1 MIYHVL
7 PGDSLAGEF
16 KNTDIEGDVIVCRKC
31 LIVGP
36 VDAETPFEFW
46 DERARFILSEYG
58 EDEIEFHE
66 RVADEL
72 EKLVD
77 IEADDEVN
85 LWFEYEL
92 FCSVN
97 MWFCLSQLRDSGAAV
112 YRVEPVM
119 LTAEDRWK
127 GFGTAEADDLQKYF
141 DTRKYLNIE
150 DIELG
155 GGLWDAYRRKD
166 HKQLK
171 DLATKTSDRF
181 PYLSEVVNAAIDK
194 DTKPKQI
201 LKDILAE
208 GVTEFPD
215 IFIEFTKR
223 AGVYG
228 YGDLQVER
236 LMDQM

>member
-7 PGDSLAGEF
+7 PGDALAEEF
-16 KNTDIEGDVIVCRKC
+16 KKTNIEGGVIVCREC

-36 VDAETPFEFW
+36 IDAETPFEFW

-77 IEADDEVN
+77 VEADDEVN

-97 MWFCLSQLRDSGAAV
+97 MWFCLSLLRDSGAAV

-119 LTAEDRWK
+119 LRTEDRWK
-127 GFGTAEADDLQKYF
+127 GFGNIEADDLQKCF
-141 DTRKYLNIE
+141 ETRKYLNAE
-150 DIELG
+150 DIEIG
-155 GGLWDAYRRKD
+155 ADLWNAYRRND
-166 HKQLK
+166 HTRLQQLAAK
-171 DLATKTSDRF
+171 ATDRF
-181 PYLSEVVNAAIDK
+181 PYLAEVVDAAIEK

-201 LKDILAE
+201 LRDILAE
-208 GVTEFPD
+208 GITGFEDIFTEFV
-215 IFIEFTKR
+215 KC

-236 LMDQM
+236 LMDHL